1 MEQTAELYKD
11 LDRILITK
19 EEIREAVRKLGQQI
33 TRDYAGKEPV
43 LLCIL
48 KGAVMF
54 YTNLMREIDLP
65 VSCEFM
71 AISSYGNATFFIAHL
86 F

>member
-33 TRDYAGKEPV
+33 TDRKSV
-43 LLCIL
+43 
-48 KGAVMF
+48 V
-54 YTNLMREIDLP
+54 
-65 VSCEFM
+65 
-71 AISSYGNATFFIAHL
+71 
-86 F
+86 